1 MMVLLGKIVSN
12 INLKTITILAK
23 ELILVALLGP
33 GCVSADRYI
42 TCLKIQIE
50 IYEDGRQVKTIILID
65 YLHLK
70 FKS

>member
-1 MMVLLGKIVSN
+1 MMVLLGKILSN
-12 INLKTITILAK
+12 INLKTITIL
-23 ELILVALLGP
+23 ILVALLGP
-33 GCVSADRYI
+33 ERVSADRYI